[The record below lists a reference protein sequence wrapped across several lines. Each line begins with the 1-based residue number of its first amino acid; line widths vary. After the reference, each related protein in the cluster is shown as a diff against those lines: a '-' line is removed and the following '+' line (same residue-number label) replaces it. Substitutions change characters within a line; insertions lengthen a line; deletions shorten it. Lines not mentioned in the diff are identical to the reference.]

1 MRYKENDMGE
11 EKVIKSNKYLT
22 FSVDKEVFGL
32 DIRHVDDIIG
42 IQEITIVPEQPDYI
56 KGVINL
62 RGKIIPTMD
71 VRARFKKAERD
82 YDDRTCIV
90 VLNMQN
96 TSVGVIVDRVVE
108 VLDIEEDKIS
118 EPPRFSDE
126 YQSNYISGIGK
137 INDDIAMLLDC
148 NKLLNYDQIE
158 ALNHLK
164 EKEEDTE

>member
-1 MRYKENDMGE
+1 MSED
-11 EKVIKSNKYLT
+11 KVINSNKYLT
-22 FSVDKEVFGL
+22 FSVGKEIFGL
-32 DIRHVDDIIG
+32 DIKHVDDIIG
-42 IQEITIVPEQPDYI
+42 IQDITVVPEQPEYI

-71 VRARFKKAERD
+71 VRARFKKEDRV

-108 VLDIEEDKIS
+108 VLDIDEDQIS

-137 INDDIAMLLDC
+137 INEEIAMLLDC

-158 ALNHLK
+158 ALNHMQQAA
-164 EKEEDTE
+164 EEGE

>member
-1 MRYKENDMGE
+1 MNED
-11 EKVIKSNKYLT
+11 KVIKSNKYLT

-32 DIRHVDDIIG
+32 DIQHVDDIIG
-42 IQEITIVPEQPDYI
+42 IQDITLVPEQPEYI

-71 VRARFKKAERD
+71 VRARFKKEERT

-90 VLNMQN
+90 VLNMHN

-108 VLDIEEDKIS
+108 VLDINEDQIA

-126 YQSNYISGIGK
+126 YQSHYISGIGK

-148 NKLLNYDQIE
+148 NKLLNYEQIE
-158 ALNHLK
+158 ALNHMN
-164 EKEEDTE
+164 EDSEE

>member
-1 MRYKENDMGE
+1 MSE
-11 EKVIKSNKYLT
+11 EKAIKSNKYLT

-32 DIRHVDDIIG
+32 DIRNVDDIIG
-42 IQEITIVPEQPDYI
+42 IQDITLVPEQPEYI

-71 VRARFKKAERD
+71 VRARFKKEARE

-90 VLNMQN
+90 VLNMQS

-108 VLDIEEDKIS
+108 VIDIDEEQIA
-118 EPPRFSDE
+118 EPPRFTDD
-126 YQSNYISGIGK
+126 YQSHYISGIGK
-137 INDDIAMLLDC
+137 INEEIAMLLDC

-158 ALNHLK
+158 ALSHLQ
-164 EKEEDTE
+164 ESEEA

>member
-1 MRYKENDMGE
+1 MSED
-11 EKVIKSNKYLT
+11 KVINSNKYLT
-22 FSVDKEVFGL
+22 FSVGKEIFGL
-32 DIRHVDDIIG
+32 DIKHVDDIIG
-42 IQEITIVPEQPDYI
+42 IQDITVVPEQPEYI

-71 VRARFKKAERD
+71 VRARFKKEDRV

-108 VLDIEEDKIS
+108 VLDIDQDQIS

-137 INDDIAMLLDC
+137 INEEIAMLLDC

-158 ALNHLK
+158 ALNHIQQA
-164 EKEEDTE
+164 EEEGE

>member
-1 MRYKENDMGE
+1 MNED
-11 EKVIKSNKYLT
+11 KVIKSSKYLT

-32 DIRHVDDIIG
+32 DIQHVDDIIG
-42 IQEITIVPEQPDYI
+42 IQDITLVPEQPEYI

-71 VRARFKKAERD
+71 VRARFKKEERI

-90 VLNMQN
+90 VLNMHN

-108 VLDIEEDKIS
+108 VLDINEDQIA

-126 YQSNYISGIGK
+126 YQSHYISGIGK

-148 NKLLNYDQIE
+148 NKLLNYEQIE
-158 ALNHLK
+158 ALNHMN
-164 EKEEDTE
+164 EDSEE

>member
-1 MRYKENDMGE
+1 MKED
-11 EKVIKSNKYLT
+11 KIIKSNKYLT

-32 DIRHVDDIIG
+32 DIKHVDDIIG
-42 IQEITIVPEQPDYI
+42 IQDITQVPEQPEYI

-71 VRARFKKAERD
+71 VRARFKKEDRE

-108 VLDIEEDKIS
+108 VLDINEDQIA
-118 EPPRFSDE
+118 EPPRFTDE
-126 YQSNYISGIGK
+126 YQSHYISGIGK
-137 INDDIAMLLDC
+137 IDNEIAMLLDC

-158 ALNHLK
+158 ALNHLA
-164 EKEEDTE
+164 EAEAE

>member
-1 MRYKENDMGE
+1 MRE
-11 EKVIKSNKYLT
+11 EKIVKSNKYLT

-42 IQEITIVPEQPDYI
+42 IQDITLVPEQPEYI

-71 VRARFKKAERD
+71 VRARFKKEARE

-90 VLNMQN
+90 VLNMHN

-108 VLDIEEDKIS
+108 VLDIDEEQIA
-118 EPPRFSDE
+118 EPPRFTDE
-126 YQSNYISGIGK
+126 YQSHYISGIGK
-137 INDDIAMLLDC
+137 INDEIAMLLDC
-148 NKLLNYDQIE
+148 DKLLNYEQIE
-158 ALNHLK
+158 ALNHLA
-164 EKEEDTE
+164 EEEVE

>member
-1 MRYKENDMGE
+1 MNE
-11 EKVIKSNKYLT
+11 ERIIKSNKYLT

-32 DIRHVDDIIG
+32 DIQHVDDIIG
-42 IQEITIVPEQPDYI
+42 IQDITLVPEQPEYI

-71 VRARFKKAERD
+71 VRARFKKEERA

-90 VLNMQN
+90 VLNMHN

-108 VLDIEEDKIS
+108 VLDINEDQIA

-126 YQSNYISGIGK
+126 YQSYYISGIGK

-148 NKLLNYDQIE
+148 NKLLNYEQIE
-158 ALNHLK
+158 ALNHMN
-164 EKEEDTE
+164 EDDQE

>member
-1 MRYKENDMGE
+1 MNE
-11 EKVIKSNKYLT
+11 ETVMKSKKYLT

-32 DIRHVDDIIG
+32 DIKHVDDIIG
-42 IQEITIVPEQPDYI
+42 IQDITQVPEQPDYI

-71 VRARFKKAERD
+71 VRARFKKEDRE

-108 VLDIEEDKIS
+108 VLDIDEDHIA
-118 EPPRFSDE
+118 EPPRFSGD
-126 YQSNYISGIGK
+126 YQSHYISGIGK
-137 INDDIAMLLDC
+137 IGNEIAMLLDC
-148 NKLLNYDQIE
+148 NKLLNYEQIE
-158 ALNHLK
+158 ALNHLS
-164 EKEEDTE
+164 EIEED

>member
-1 MRYKENDMGE
+1 MNEDNVVR
-11 EKVIKSNKYLT
+11 SNKYLT

-42 IQEITIVPEQPDYI
+42 IQDITLVPEQPEYI

-71 VRARFKKAERD
+71 VRVRFKKEERD

-90 VLNMQN
+90 VLNMHN

-108 VLDIEEDKIS
+108 VLDIDEDQIA

-126 YQSNYISGIGK
+126 YQSHYISGIGK

-148 NKLLNYDQIE
+148 NKLLNYEQIE
-158 ALNHLK
+158 ALSHMN
-164 EKEEDTE
+164 EDGQE

>member
-1 MRYKENDMGE
+1 MED
-11 EKVIKSNKYLT
+11 EKVVKSNKYLT

-42 IQEITIVPEQPDYI
+42 IQDITLVPEQPEYI

-71 VRARFKKAERD
+71 VRARFKKEARE

-90 VLNMQN
+90 VLNMHN

-108 VLDIEEDKIS
+108 VIDIDEEQIA
-118 EPPRFSDE
+118 EPPRFSDD
-126 YQSNYISGIGK
+126 YQSHYISGIGK
-137 INDDIAMLLDC
+137 IDSEIAMLLDC

-158 ALNHLK
+158 ALNHLS
-164 EKEEDTE
+164 EESEEE

>member
-1 MRYKENDMGE
+1 MNED
-11 EKVIKSNKYLT
+11 KVIKSNKYLT

-32 DIRHVDDIIG
+32 DIQHVDDIIG
-42 IQEITIVPEQPDYI
+42 IQDITLVPEQPEYI

-71 VRARFKKAERD
+71 VRARFKKEERA

-90 VLNMQN
+90 VLNMHN

-108 VLDIEEDKIS
+108 VLDINEDQIA

-126 YQSNYISGIGK
+126 YQSHYISGIGK

-148 NKLLNYDQIE
+148 NKLLNYEQIE
-158 ALNHLK
+158 ALNHMN
-164 EKEEDTE
+164 EDSEE